1 MINTDEIS
9 FTGERNEKMI
19 MNREQASAEAAIRI
33 GQAMLAAAITAP
45 KGNGVDDVNGVLL
58 TGEEKDA
65 LAAHMRDIAEET
77 GEDFYA
83 RDAGNVDNSFCVVLL
98 WAENAPLWLTNCG
111 LCGFRDCGENMEA
124 GAVCAFNVTDL
135 GIAVGSAVSLAAD
148 NRMDNRVLFSAG
160 KGAARMGLFDEDIKV
175 CYVIPLSVSS
185 KSVFFDRG
193 PGDVKF

>member
-175 CYVIPLSVSS
+175 CYGIPLSVSS

>member
-1 MINTDEIS
+1 MVQDRIA
-9 FTGERNEKMI
+9 
-19 MNREQASAEAAIRI
+19 ASGEAAIRT
-33 GQAMLAAAITAP
+33 GQAMIAAAMTAP
-45 KGNGVDDVNGVLL
+45 KGNGVDDVDGVLL
-58 TGEEKDA
+58 TGEDKDV
-65 LAAHMRDIAEET
+65 LAAHMRDIADET

-83 RDAGNVDNSFCVVLL
+83 RDAGNVDNSYCVVLL
-98 WAENAPLWLTNCG
+98 WAKHAPLGLTHCA
-111 LCGFRDCGENMEA
+111 LCGFKNCGACKKA

-160 KGAARMGLFDEDIKV
+160 KGAARMGLFGEEVKV
-175 CYVIPLSVSS
+175 CYGIPLSVSS

>member
-1 MINTDEIS
+1 MIQ
-9 FTGERNEKMI
+9 
-19 MNREQASAEAAIRI
+19 NREQASAEAAIRI

-45 KGNGVDDVNGVLL
+45 KGNGVDDLNGVLL

-111 LCGFRDCGENMEA
+111 LCGFRDCGENMDA

-175 CYVIPLSVSS
+175 CYGIPLSVSS

>member
-1 MINTDEIS
+1 MIQ
-9 FTGERNEKMI
+9 
-19 MNREQASAEAAIRI
+19 NREQASAEAAIRI

-45 KGNGVDDVNGVLL
+45 KGNGVDDLNGVLL

-98 WAENAPLWLTNCG
+98 WAENAPLWLTKCG
-111 LCGFRDCGENMEA
+111 LCGFRDCGENMDA

-175 CYVIPLSVSS
+175 CYGIPLSVSS